1 MCLADNVAAIGL
13 SSGFLEPLE
22 STSIFLIQAAVTDLA
37 ALMPRRGE
45 KVDARLR
52 AEFNRLFEIHYDRTR
67 DFIVLHYAAN
77 AREGEPL
84 WDHLR
89 HLPLPDSLAHTIDLY
104 RESATAP
111 VYALGLFSRE
121 SWLAV
126 FAGQRLGSAANRQ
139 PAERA

>member
-1 MCLADNVAAIGL
+1 
-13 SSGFLEPLE
+13 
-22 STSIFLIQAAVTDLA
+22 
-37 ALMPRRGE
+37 MPRRGE

-89 HLPLPDSLAHTIDLY
+89 HMTLPDSLAHKIELY
-104 RESATAP
+104 RESAIAP
-111 VYALGLFSRE
+111 DYALGLFSSD
-121 SWLAV
+121 SWLSV
-126 FAGQRLGSAANRQ
+126 FEGQGIVPRAYSP
-139 PAERA
+139 PAERLPLPELPGRLNDTAERTTGKAPQQTPQQ